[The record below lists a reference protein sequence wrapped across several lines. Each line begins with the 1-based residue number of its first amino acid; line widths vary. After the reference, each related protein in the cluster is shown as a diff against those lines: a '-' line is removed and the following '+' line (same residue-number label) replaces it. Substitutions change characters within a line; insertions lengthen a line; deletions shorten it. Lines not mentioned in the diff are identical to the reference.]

1 LGTIRRPEPHAIC
14 ELSSDYNRLYNRGH
28 SGGKMTQISQRRAV
42 ANHRR
47 RLAEHG
53 ISRYE
58 VRGLAKDKELVRK
71 LAKRLVA
78 DDAEAARL
86 RTEIMKQVSDEPPR
100 RGGIWAALRRSPLVG
115 AELNLEREVV
125 PPRDVDL

>member
-1 LGTIRRPEPHAIC
+1 MMAQT
-14 ELSSDYNRLYNRGH
+14 
-28 SGGKMTQISQRRAV
+28 SQRRAV

-47 RLAEHG
+47 RLAERG
-53 ISRYE
+53 ITRYE

-71 LAKRLVA
+71 LAKRLA
-78 DDAEAARL
+78 AEDTDAARL
-86 RTEIMKQVSDEPPR
+86 RTEVLKRISDRPPT

-115 AELNLEREVV
+115 ADLNLEREVV